1 MGPGTSTDVE
11 STHEDNRTT
20 GDGVV
25 VLPGVRLPQGDTGG
39 VSETTDPESH
49 IIRGED

>member
-1 MGPGTSTDVE
+1 MEPGTSTHIE
-11 STHEDNRTT
+11 STHEDTRS

-25 VLPGVRLPQGDTGG
+25 VLPGVRLPQGNTGG
-39 VSETTDPESH
+39 APEATDPESH